1 MDYQGT
7 KVNVYTDVSPSDT
20 KPEDR
25 IDNVSKVFEII
36 FKRKPS
42 GTDLENFRSYVGLL
56 TLMKTLP
63 KDVQVK
69 ALERAKEGL
78 AQAGLEPAEYAPI
91 QKAAKTI
98 LGISI

>member
-1 MDYQGT
+1 
-7 KVNVYTDVSPSDT
+7 
-20 KPEDR
+20 
-25 IDNVSKVFEII
+25 
-36 FKRKPS
+36 
-42 GTDLENFRSYVGLL
+42 
-56 TLMKTLP
+56 MKTLP

>member
-1 MDYQGT
+1 MHR
-7 KVNVYTDVSPSDT
+7 KKKFKILVLH
-20 KPEDR
+20 
-25 IDNVSKVFEII
+25 KVFELI

-42 GTDLENFRSYVGLL
+42 GQDVENFRSYVGLL

-63 KDVQVK
+63 KDVQVN
-69 ALERAKEGL
+69 ALEKAKDGL
-78 AQAGLEPAEYAPI
+78 TQAGLEPAEYAPI

>member
-1 MDYQGT
+1 
-7 KVNVYTDVSPSDT
+7 
-20 KPEDR
+20 
-25 IDNVSKVFEII
+25 
-36 FKRKPS
+36 
-42 GTDLENFRSYVGLL
+42 
-56 TLMKTLP
+56 MKSLP

-78 AQAGLEPAEYAPI
+78 AQAGLEPSEYAPI